1 MKEIV
6 KVQKAS
12 YAKYEEL
19 LLQKSALEKEALI
32 WEQNYVRVFGELIIE
47 IFNEKIKCI
56 KKKKA
61 ISFCQAAINR
71 GRAVTEEK
79 IEKCVEEESRR
90 YQKTLDSMIE
100 EHKAAKAAGSVTEL
114 ELLTIKKIYHKLV
127 KLIHPDLNPNF
138 AGNEKFQEL
147 WFQIVVAYNGND
159 LNSLQEL
166 ENLVAKALEQS
177 GQNVEKIEI
186 LDIEKKIADVEEEIK
201 TIKETTPYQYQF
213 LLLDPNAVAEKK
225 KQLEEELRQYKEHA
239 NQLDQIL
246 KGMLEDGVP
255 IIWETN

>member
-47 IFNEKIKCI
+47 IFNEKIECI
-56 KKKKA
+56 KKKRA

-71 GRAVTEEK
+71 GHAVTEEK

-100 EHKAAKAAGSVTEL
+100 EHKATKAAGCVTEL

-138 AGNEKFQEL
+138 ADNEELQEL
-147 WFQIVVAYNGND
+147 WSQIVVAYNGND
-159 LNSLQEL
+159 LKSLQEL

-201 TIKETTPYQYQF
+201 TIKETDPYQYQF

>member
-1 MKEIV
+1 MK
-6 KVQKAS
+6 
-12 YAKYEEL
+12 
-19 LLQKSALEKEALI
+19 
-32 WEQNYVRVFGELIIE
+32 
-47 IFNEKIKCI
+47 
-56 KKKKA
+56 
-61 ISFCQAAINR
+61 
-71 GRAVTEEK
+71 
-79 IEKCVEEESRR
+79 
-90 YQKTLDSMIE
+90 
-100 EHKAAKAAGSVTEL
+100 
-114 ELLTIKKIYHKLV
+114 
-127 KLIHPDLNPNF
+127 
-138 AGNEKFQEL
+138 
-147 WFQIVVAYNGND
+147 
-159 LNSLQEL
+159 SLQEL

-201 TIKETTPYQYQF
+201 TIKETAPYQYQF

>member
-138 AGNEKFQEL
+138 AGTRSFRSYGSKSS
-147 WFQIVVAYNGND
+147 
-159 LNSLQEL
+159 SLTT
-166 ENLVAKALEQS
+166 A
-177 GQNVEKIEI
+177 
-186 LDIEKKIADVEEEIK
+186 
-201 TIKETTPYQYQF
+201 TI
-213 LLLDPNAVAEKK
+213 
-225 KQLEEELRQYKEHA
+225 
-239 NQLDQIL
+239 
-246 KGMLEDGVP
+246 
-255 IIWETN
+255 